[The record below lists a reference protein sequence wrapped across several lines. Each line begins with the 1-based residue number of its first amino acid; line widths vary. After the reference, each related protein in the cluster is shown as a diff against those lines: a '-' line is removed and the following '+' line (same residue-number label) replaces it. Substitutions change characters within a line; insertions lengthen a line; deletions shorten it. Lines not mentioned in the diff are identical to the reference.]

1 MSVRR
6 VVLRAAA
13 TVLAV
18 ALLTGCSTLQS
29 KNGSKNRD
37 KNGMPPQFG
46 YLYSGMVSWAG
57 NWCYFVSPYMKKPSA
72 IVIAPIMFVFLWIDL
87 PLTIV
92 ADTLFVPFELEVEP
106 KAARLTLADECRF
119 SRTDLTRD

>member
-6 VVLRAAA
+6 MVFRAAA
-13 TVLAV
+13 MVLAI

-29 KNGSKNRD
+29 KYGSKNRD
-37 KNGMPPQFG
+37 KNAMPPQFG

-57 NWCYFVSPYMKKPSA
+57 NWCYFVSPYMKKPIS
-72 IVIAPIMFVFLWIDL
+72 IVVAPVMFAFLLIDL

-92 ADTLFVPFELEVEP
+92 ADTLFVPFELGVEP
-106 KAARLTLADECRF
+106 KAARLTLTDECRF